1 MGTEF
6 LTVFKQVVILFI
18 LIFIG
23 FFSSKKKI
31 FTEEGIKSITKF
43 VLFFVTPCV
52 IINSFNRTFDSNV
65 LKNLG
70 IVSLLAVGV
79 HIINILLARLLVREK
94 EDSRLRVYRYG
105 VIFSNCGYMAL
116 PLQSALLG
124 NEGVFYGA
132 AFIAV
137 FNLFTWT
144 YGVAEMG
151 GKISFKKIFLNPGV
165 IGIGIGLILF
175 LTPFKLPYV
184 LEVPVASLAAL
195 NTPLPMLVIG
205 FYLSKIE
212 SLKIIGNLSFVWSV
226 FLRLIF
232 APMVILGLLYVLQIK
247 GIISHVHRLY
257 NPCSCKYHNVCSPLQ
272 PGQGSCR
279 RHGFHKYPVCN
290 SNNAPDYYSCNEIM
304 LKGFLLHIIPFQNQ
318 YNFGYYRALFQMGDL
333 QCIF

>member
-1 MGTEF
+1 MVGTEF

-23 FFSSKKKI
+23 FLCSKKKI

-79 HIINILLARLLVREK
+79 HIINIFLARLLVREK

-151 GKISFKKIFLNPGV
+151 GKISLKKIFLNPGV
-165 IGIGIGLILF
+165 IGIGIGLVLF

-184 LEVPVASLAAL
+184 LEIPVASLAAL

-212 SLKIIGNLSFVWSV
+212 SLRIIGNLSFVWSV

-247 GIISHVHRLY
+247 GIISHVIIIACTTPAAANTTMFAALY
-257 NPCSCKYHNVCSPLQ
+257 NRDKEVAAAMVSISTLFAIVTMPL
-272 PGQGSCR
+272 
-279 RHGFHKYPVCN
+279 
-290 SNNAPDYYSCNEIM
+290 
-304 LKGFLLHIIPFQNQ
+304 IITL
-318 YNFGYYRALFQMGDL
+318 AMKL
-333 QCIF
+333 C

>member
-1 MGTEF
+1 MVGTEF

-23 FFSSKKKI
+23 FFCSKKKI

-70 IVSLLAVGV
+70 IVSLLAIGV
-79 HIINILLARLLVREK
+79 HIINIFLARLLVREK

-151 GKISFKKIFLNPGV
+151 GKISLKKIFLKGV
-165 IGIGIGLILF
+165 CYG
-175 LTPFKLPYV
+175 K
-184 LEVPVASLAAL
+184 
-195 NTPLPMLVIG
+195 
-205 FYLSKIE
+205 
-212 SLKIIGNLSFVWSV
+212 
-226 FLRLIF
+226 
-232 APMVILGLLYVLQIK
+232 
-247 GIISHVHRLY
+247 
-257 NPCSCKYHNVCSPLQ
+257 
-272 PGQGSCR
+272 
-279 RHGFHKYPVCN
+279 
-290 SNNAPDYYSCNEIM
+290 
-304 LKGFLLHIIPFQNQ
+304 
-318 YNFGYYRALFQMGDL
+318 
-333 QCIF
+333 